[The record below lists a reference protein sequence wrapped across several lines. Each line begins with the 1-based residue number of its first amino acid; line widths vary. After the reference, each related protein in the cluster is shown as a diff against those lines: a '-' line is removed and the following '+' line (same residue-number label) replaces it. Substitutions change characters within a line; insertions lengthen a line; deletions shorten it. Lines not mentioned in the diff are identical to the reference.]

1 MTLRAILRRLT
12 DHGPANQQ
20 EPGPFGPEQ
29 SAYVL
34 ERAYV
39 PEHIPGL
46 MRGISGA
53 PPLLIDDHLAFAGE
67 KWLIFVGYPL
77 DGHFTAARCEQA
89 VAHARAACRPQTL
102 WFIGPQIPPGL
113 AAICQDRESDV
124 YYRLDLPAIIKSA
137 PRRAVRSAAA
147 MLSVSIG
154 RAFTHE
160 HQALTD
166 ELMER
171 QSLAQQPLPP
181 IVEALYRTMPVYLAH
196 TPSATVLE
204 ARSTSGA
211 LAAFYVVEDA
221 APAFDTYVLGAYSR
235 RTYVPYASDL
245 LFAAMIQRA
254 QARGKSAL
262 NLGLGVNDG
271 IRRFKEKWGGVPYL
285 AYEACECRFGG
296 PLVTDLLSELKL

>member
-1 MTLRAILRRLT
+1 MMLRAMLRRLKHDRT
-12 DHGPANQQ
+12 ADSEKLA
-20 EPGPFGPEQ
+20 EFSPEQ
-29 SAYVL
+29 EAYVL
-34 ERAYV
+34 ARAYV

-46 MRGISGA
+46 MGGISGA

-67 KWLIFVGYPL
+67 HWLIFVGYPL
-77 DGHFTAARCEQA
+77 DGQFSADRCERA
-89 VAHARAACRPQTL
+89 VVQARAACHPQTL

-113 AAICQDRESDV
+113 ATTCQDRESDV
-124 YYRLDLPAIIKSA
+124 YYRLDLPAAVKSA
-137 PRRAVRSAAA
+137 PRRAVRSAVAL
-147 MLSVSIG
+147 LSVNVG
-154 RAFTHE
+154 RTFTHE

-181 IVEALYRTMPVYLAH
+181 IVEALYRAMPTYLAR
-196 TPSATVLE
+196 TPSATVLD

-211 LAAFYVVEDA
+211 LVAFYVVEEA

-254 QARGKSAL
+254 EARGKSAL

-285 AYEACECRFGG
+285 AYEACECRYGG
-296 PLVTDLLSELKL
+296 PFVTDLLSELKL

>member
-1 MTLRAILRRLT
+1 MTLRALLRRLKPQRT
-12 DHGPANQQ
+12 ADSKELA
-20 EPGPFGPEQ
+20 EFGPEQ
-29 SAYVL
+29 EAHVL
-34 ERAYV
+34 ARAYV
-39 PEHIPGL
+39 PEHIPSL
-46 MRGISGA
+46 MQGISDA

-67 KWLIFVGYPL
+67 NWLIFVGYPL
-77 DGHFTAARCEQA
+77 DGHFTVSRCEQA
-89 VAHARAACRPQTL
+89 VAQARAACRPETL
-102 WFIGPQIPPGL
+102 WFIGPEIPPGL

-124 YYRLDLPAIIKSA
+124 YYQLGLPAIVKSA

-147 MLSVSIG
+147 VLSVNVG
-154 RAFTHE
+154 HAFTHE

-171 QSLAQQPLPP
+171 QSLARQPLPP
-181 IVEALYRTMPVYLAH
+181 IVEALYRAMPAYLAH
-196 TPSATVLE
+196 TPSASVLE

-211 LAAFYVVEDA
+211 LAAFYVVEAA

-235 RTYVPYASDL
+235 RIYVPYASDL

-254 QARGKSAL
+254 EARGKSAL

-285 AYEACECRFGG
+285 AYEACECRFSG

>member
-1 MTLRAILRRLT
+1 MMLRAMLRRLKPDRT
-12 DHGPANQQ
+12 ATS
-20 EPGPFGPEQ
+20 ERFATFGPEQ
-29 SAYVL
+29 EAYVL
-34 ERAYV
+34 SRAYV

-46 MRGISGA
+46 MQGISGA

-89 VAHARAACRPQTL
+89 IAQARATFQPQTL
-102 WFIGPQIPPGL
+102 WFIGPQIPPSL
-113 AAICQDRESDV
+113 AAMCQDRESDV
-124 YYRLDLPAIIKSA
+124 YFRLDLPATIKSA

-147 MLSVSIG
+147 ALSVSVG
-154 RAFTHE
+154 RAFAQE

-181 IVEALYRTMPVYLAH
+181 IVEALYCAMPAYLAR

-204 ARSTSGA
+204 ARSLSGA
-211 LAAFYVVEDA
+211 LAAFYVVEEA

-245 LFAAMIQRA
+245 LFATMIQRA

-262 NLGLGVNDG
+262 SLGLGVNEG

-285 AYEACECRFGG
+285 AYEVCECHFGG
-296 PLVTDLLSELKL
+296 PRVTDLLSELKL